1 MGVIFGLEDVP
12 RRNERYEVVSGDV
25 VETADVCIIGSGAA
39 GAVLAKEL
47 VEGGRSVVLLERG
60 GYYEGSDMNQRDL
73 DMMPLLWKNGGFNF
87 DDNLRI
93 PIAQGSCLGGP
104 RIIKEAVCFDPPLRV
119 ISEWRTLGVDFTDRE
134 WSDHT
139 ARVNRTL
146 QVTDVSEEELNR
158 NNRMVRQGAKAIGL
172 NDHRRTAGIASTAC
186 SADSAISAVITKPNG
201 TSW

>member
-1 MGVIFGLEDVP
+1 MVTSGGVSMGVIFGLEDVP

-39 GAVLAKEL
+39 GAVLAKER
-47 VEGGRSVVLLERG
+47 VEAGRSVVLLERG

-93 PIAQGSCLGGP
+93 AIAQGSCLGGST
-104 RIIKEAVCFDPPLRV
+104 IINDAVCFDPPLRV

-134 WSDHT
+134 WTDHT
-139 ARVNRTL
+139 ARVNRIL
-146 QVTDVSEEELNR
+146 QVTEVSEEELNR
-158 NNRMVRQGAKAIGL
+158 NNRMVRQGSKASFGTLTEIHGIG
-172 NDHRRTAGIASTAC
+172 
-186 SADSAISAVITKPNG
+186 SA
-201 TSW
+201 